1 MEEESRSGQLTDQ
14 LTIEEKR
21 TLLELARDALE
32 EGVRG
37 QPLSPLD
44 LNTLSS
50 RLIEPGATFVTL
62 TINHELRGCIGALE
76 ATLSLAEDVRVHAV
90 GAALDDYRFPA
101 VREEEVSKIK
111 IEISRLTPP
120 KLLSFDNP
128 GKLLEQIRPGVDGV
142 VLQQGDRRAT
152 FLPQVWEKVPEV
164 KVFLS
169 MLCRKM
175 GVPSDQWR
183 STKLQVFTYQVEE
196 FQE

>member
-32 EGVRG
+32 VGVGG

-44 LNTLSS
+44 FNTLSS

-76 ATLSLAEDVRVHAV
+76 ATLALAEDVRVHAV
-90 GAALDDYRFPA
+90 AAALDDYRFPA

>member
-32 EGVRG
+32 EGVGG

-44 LNTLSS
+44 FNTLSS

-76 ATLSLAEDVRVHAV
+76 ATLALAEDVRVHAV
-90 GAALDDYRFPA
+90 AAALDDYRFPA

-128 GKLLEQIRPGVDGV
+128 EKLLEQIRPGLDGV

>member
-1 MEEESRSGQLTDQ
+1 MAEESLSGQFADRLTN
-14 LTIEEKR
+14 EER
-21 TLLELARDALE
+21 NTLLELARGALE

-37 QPLSPLD
+37 QPLSPMD

-76 ATLSLAEDVRVHAV
+76 ATLALAEDVRVHAV

-101 VREEEVSKIK
+101 VREEELSIIK

-120 KLLSFDNP
+120 KLLNFDNP
-128 GKLLEQIRPGVDGV
+128 GKLIEQIRPGVDGV

-164 KVFLS
+164 EVFLS

-175 GVPSDQWR
+175 GVPSDHWR